1 MNKKKIRT
9 KYFRLKELR
18 LSVAYMVLWS
28 LLAVAF
34 FTYLTI
40 ELSEKIER
48 NPFYFIIILAGYTII
63 VIILS
68 LFFTHRFLGPFER
81 LKMQLKIILL
91 GDYHRRLSIRSHDDL
106 YIRSFISEV
115 NKLLDNLE
123 KMHLLKEDPVK
134 KIDSELSNI
143 KSLIERKE
151 ISREELGEAINLLH
165 KKVDDLFL
173 LKNSKK

>member
-1 MNKKKIRT
+1 MI
-9 KYFRLKELR
+9 
-18 LSVAYMVLWS
+18 
-28 LLAVAF
+28 
-34 FTYLTI
+34 I
-40 ELSEKIER
+40 ELGVKIKH

-68 LFFTHRFLGPFER
+68 LFFAHRFLGPFER

-91 GDYHRRLSIRSHDDL
+91 GDYHKRLRIRGHDDL
-106 YIRSFISEV
+106 YIRSFVSEV

-123 KMHLLKEDPVK
+123 KMHLLKEEPVK
-134 KIDSELSNI
+134 MIDSDLSNI

-151 ISREELGEAINLLH
+151 ISREELGEAIKSLH

-173 LKNSKK
+173 LKNRKK